1 MNDDARK
8 SVRVVLPVDLY
19 NELKDRCV
27 DYGNLSKVVRFLLRK
42 WIDGGGSMRDV
53 YEDEDRRLKARSAG
67 EK

>member
-53 YEDEDRRLKARSAG
+53 YEDEDRRLKARASV